1 MPGPVD
7 PKAPVPA
14 ADNASAGAEHH
25 DTVLLT
31 DRPEGSASPAALSLP
46 PAAAAALSQRYDIL
60 GQAGNGAMG
69 HVYKVRDRETGE
81 TLALKLLKPE
91 IASDQIMMERFK
103 NELLLARKI
112 THKNVCRVYE
122 FNRVGGVAY
131 TSMEYVEGESLR
143 TVLRRSAGYPLRKG
157 LDLALQ
163 ICAGLKEAHA
173 QGIVHRDLKPEN
185 IMIDAQGN
193 VKIMDFGIAR
203 SMEAT
208 TQLTGSMTG
217 TPAYMAPEQVSGKPV
232 DFRADLY
239 ALGLILYEVFTGTP
253 AFKADNA
260 VTLAFKQ
267 VRETPPQPHEVRPD
281 IPVLIEQAIMKCL
294 EKEPFKRFQS
304 VGDLETALRAKPA
317 APAMSPAAPTRPAY
331 GFQPSQPVQP
341 ARAIP
346 AQPGASEGKKFDP
359 FKPQQPAIPGV
370 APPKAEPEPGAEAE
384 RAPEHAPAKDVSASR
399 WPWKLI
405 GAAAAVALVAACGF
419 FYWRRG
425 ASPAPQEAVSEPS
438 GEAAPAAA
446 NESESAKKLPVGPGP
461 IARTDELA
469 EVWSSKRFVFH
480 NTLTSESVPAMVV
493 HLPHGEYWAFSLREP
508 YGTCELEYVTDLE
521 RLASEYA
528 FRADHPMVANPC
540 KHTVYDLTRYGSG
553 ATNGGLVRG
562 EIVQGPGIR
571 PPIAIEIGVRGKEI
585 IAERI
590 E

>member
-14 ADNASAGAEHH
+14 ADDGSAGAEHH

-31 DRPEGSASPAALSLP
+31 DRPEGSAPPAALSLP

-143 TVLRRSAGYPLRKG
+143 TVLRRSSGYPLRKG

-294 EKEPFKRFQS
+294 EKEPSRRFHS
-304 VGDLETALRAKPA
+304 VGELETALRAKPA
-317 APAMSPAAPTRPAY
+317 VPAVSPATSAPVRP
-331 GFQPSQPVQP
+331 GFHSDPIQP
-341 ARAIP
+341 AS
-346 AQPGASEGKKFDP
+346 GASAHSGMLDGKKFDP
-359 FKPQQPAIPGV
+359 FKPQQPVIPGV
-370 APPKAEPEPGAEAE
+370 APAKPAPEPVAEAE
-384 RAPEHAPAKDVSASR
+384 QPAIPFPTKDVSRAGR
-399 WPWKLI
+399 PWKSI
-405 GAAAAVALVAACGF
+405 GVAAAVVLVAACGF
-419 FYWRRG
+419 FYWRRST
-425 ASPAPQEAVSEPS
+425 APTPQEAVSETT
-438 GEAAPAAA
+438 GAAAPAAD
-446 NESESAKKLPVGPGP
+446 ESESAKKLPVGPGP
-461 IARTDELA
+461 IAGTGELA

-480 NTLTSESVPAMVV
+480 NALTSESVPAMVV
-493 HLPHGEYWAFSLREP
+493 RLPRGEYWAFSLREP
-508 YGTCELEYVTDLE
+508 YGTCELEYVTDLGK
-521 RLASEYA
+521 LASDYA
-528 FRADHPMVANPC
+528 FRADHPMVVNPC
-540 KHTVYDLTRYGSG
+540 KNTVYDLMRYGSG
-553 ATNGGLVRG
+553 ANNGGLVRG
-562 EIVQGPGIR
+562 EIVQGAGIR
-571 PPIAIEIGVRGKEI
+571 PPIAIEIVVRGKEI
-585 IAERI
+585 VAERI